1 MCCCSSPDPQ
11 SPITALPA
19 YTVAWWYK
27 AAETGHSTTV
37 GTGQSVGNTAE
48 LRDVHTFRS
57 ETEPNQETRSVKNK
71 HNFNALFI
79 KNIGSSLNFRIYWQ
93 AANHWTDIYQRFHFL
108 LLPVLFWGKYLSYCQ
123 CQLLVSMQIQ
133 IYCKLFFQR
142 TVSVIN
148 THSINVRWHQPLT
161 AEQMRW
167 IPEVHALYATDEQ
180 MGVNPDTLP
189 EKAAAK

>member
-11 SPITALPA
+11 SQITASPA
-19 YTVAWWYK
+19 QLHDGRKQPKQDTPPLSAQDSLW
-27 AAETGHSTTV
+27 
-37 GTGQSVGNTAE
+37 
-48 LRDVHTFRS
+48 
-57 ETEPNQETRSVKNK
+57 ETRLFM
-71 HNFNALFI
+71 HIFNALFI
-79 KNIGSSLNFRIYWQ
+79 KNISSSLNFRIYWRS
-93 AANHWTDIYQRFHFL
+93 ANRWTNIYQRFHSL
-108 LLPVLFWGKYLSYCQ
+108 LLLVLFWGKYLSY
-123 CQLLVSMQIQ
+123 LPVSIVSMQIQ

-148 THSINVRWHQPLT
+148 THRIKMWHQPLT

-189 EKAAAK
+189 EKAGAK

>member
-11 SPITALPA
+11 SQITALPA

-57 ETEPNQETRSVKNK
+57 ETEPNQEPRSVKNK
-71 HNFNALFI
+71 QHFMHNFNALL
-79 KNIGSSLNFRIYWQ
+79 GSSLNFRIYWQ
-93 AANHWTDIYQRFHFL
+93 AANRWTDIYQ
-108 LLPVLFWGKYLSYCQ
+108 LFTFCCSPYYFEANIWVICQ

-148 THSINVRWHQPLT
+148 THRINVRWHQPLT